1 MEAITTSPYSTDEQ
15 RWAAMIAGDSEAI
28 GTFVCAIKT
37 TGIYC
42 RPRCPARRP
51 ARRNVEF
58 FPTPV
63 DARAAGFRAC
73 KRCHPDRVPVV

>member
-42 RPRCPARRP
+42 RPR
-51 ARRNVEF
+51 
-58 FPTPV
+58 
-63 DARAAGFRAC
+63 
-73 KRCHPDRVPVV
+73 